1 MNYPNFKNLIDNIR
15 KEGLELG
22 FAVATMD
29 KYQCIWN
36 KYILWKNKTYF
47 IYNEKDYSKF
57 LLEQYNFNVTTYS
70 SKSKSRHK
78 CLMRSKRI
86 LDDWDTYKIF
96 MIKRSLPKVKYNKY
110 PNNWN
115 VILDDYLKYCKNIRY
130 NSDNTIKIKKHYLIS
145 LFAYFYQNN
154 VNKISN
160 LTNKHI
166 NMFIT
171 HTINKGYR
179 SQGRYFYILKNFLEY
194 LFIENRTIN
203 DLSIYVPSIKNI
215 GNKKMPTYLNC
226 DDIENL
232 LKNIPREKKV
242 DIRNYVII
250 LIAARLGLRISDIL
264 NIKLKD
270 IDWKN
275 NKLIVLQPKTKNI
288 NVLPLSKEVGWALI
302 DYIKKSRPKC
312 NNEYLFV
319 KFKYPFEKMTQFNNF
334 NKYFDKINV
343 DANKKGIHT
352 LRHSLATNMLNED
365 IPISIIASTLG
376 DSLDTTSNTYLKIDY
391 KNLSKCNIEVDE

>member
-270 IDWKN
+270 IE
-275 NKLIVLQPKTKNI
+275 
-288 NVLPLSKEVGWALI
+288 PLFTRI
-302 DYIKKSRPKC
+302 
-312 NNEYLFV
+312 
-319 KFKYPFEKMTQFNNF
+319 
-334 NKYFDKINV
+334 
-343 DANKKGIHT
+343 
-352 LRHSLATNMLNED
+352 
-365 IPISIIASTLG
+365 
-376 DSLDTTSNTYLKIDY
+376 
-391 KNLSKCNIEVDE
+391 